1 MSWRAATNPFWFS
14 TVLFLAK
21 CIVIFY
27 FDLFRAPPVPM
38 LLVTSIKI
46 STWEKETPVLLQST
60 DLESS
65 TFQTIE
71 SLFTLPL
78 VLPGW
83 CQNMPK
89 LPLAFTRTLNHTW
102 SIYIHLNPLH
112 ECSWMLMNVH
122 DANESNE
129 ALPSC
134 PCHHEWM
141 CKEDLNSAN
150 CKLGRKRILLRRPIA
165 STCFLLFLLAP

>member
-1 MSWRAATNPFWFS
+1 MARLLVLEVLKKETVITNKRRTYWMWCLFLHFKIAYCSSNVFYICVNYKAKQTFPFDSNVMTRSYKSFWFS

-78 VLPGW
+78 VLPG
-83 CQNMPK
+83 
-89 LPLAFTRTLNHTW
+89 
-102 SIYIHLNPLH
+102 
-112 ECSWMLMNVH
+112 
-122 DANESNE
+122 
-129 ALPSC
+129 
-134 PCHHEWM
+134 
-141 CKEDLNSAN
+141 
-150 CKLGRKRILLRRPIA
+150 
-165 STCFLLFLLAP
+165 